1 MKCFLSVLG
10 IAVLFSSC
18 ATLVHE
24 RYYPLAVSADQPE
37 TQIIYNEK
45 KYSTPTEITVCR
57 SDEPLQLT
65 VVHDS
70 IQKELLIPSR
80 LSYMYWF
87 GNLFWLSYAA
97 PIGWLVELDSPK
109 SRTYGREVIIHPLDS
124 VSYTVKYP
132 FLKSI
137 KAKPTNKG
145 DLNILF
151 SLPEINPFYLHS
163 FNNSIKES
171 VGFPGIG
178 AGFEYYYANN
188 KALQLRADVI
198 HMGSLFPYGYWFDY
212 FSDWENSEDWT
223 GQKTV
228 NRSNTY
234 NFSLTNTWQNR
245 RFTIGCGINY
255 ALNEWNE
262 RLYHW
267 SNQWEEKL
275 ENYIQ
280 QLDNEELRS
289 QKNHSL
295 GFVFNTYYRLTN
307 HFYVGVIYRPSV
319 YCFSPSPQFRYEH
332 IISVDLAWKISLK
345 K

>member
-1 MKCFLSVLG
+1 
-10 IAVLFSSC
+10 
-18 ATLVHE
+18 
-24 RYYPLAVSADQPE
+24 
-37 TQIIYNEK
+37 
-45 KYSTPTEITVCR
+45 
-57 SDEPLQLT
+57 
-65 VVHDS
+65 
-70 IQKELLIPSR
+70 
-80 LSYMYWF
+80 MYWF
-87 GNLFWLSYAA
+87 GNLYWAA

-163 FNNSIKES
+163 LNNSIKES

-178 AGFEYYYANN
+178 AGFEYYYAHN
-188 KALQLRADVI
+188 KALQLRADAI
-198 HMGSLFPYGYWFDY
+198 LTSGFNFEPFD
-212 FSDWENSEDWT
+212 FTPIGWEDQENWVGQETSDYSY
-223 GQKTV
+223 
-228 NRSNTY
+228 TY
-234 NFSLTNTWQNR
+234 NFSLTDNWKTG
-245 RFTIGCGINY
+245 RFVMGYGINY
-255 ALNEWNE
+255 AVNRWREHID
-262 RLYHW
+262 HW
-267 SNQWEEKL
+267 YNNQREEEKGAS
-275 ENYIQ
+275 EKYYPQIGYQ
-280 QLDNEELRS
+280 EEKRLT
-289 QKNHSL
+289 NHSF